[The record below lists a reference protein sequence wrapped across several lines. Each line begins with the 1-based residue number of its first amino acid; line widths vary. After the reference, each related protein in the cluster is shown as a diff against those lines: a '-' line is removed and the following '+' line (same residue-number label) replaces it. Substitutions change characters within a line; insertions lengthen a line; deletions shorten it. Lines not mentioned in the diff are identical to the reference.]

1 MESQQSLFAENAQSV
16 VSVQKQAAAFDP
28 FGCCGRYAECSNAGA
43 CVNPIEEM
51 RVSCAYQK
59 KLSQGVIFYGKNAT
73 NFNRARYDSY
83 ADAINILTAAERV
96 VLSSLLHLSFAEQR
110 GTYRAFFGRPLAG
123 AWIEILQLAFYLQGY
138 ISRPP
143 RGGAWIEMLVTGA
156 RIAVKFVAPL
166 AGGVD

>member
-83 ADAINILTAAERV
+83 ADAINILTAGERV
-96 VLSSLLHLSFAEQR
+96 VLSSLFHLSFAEQC

-123 AWIEILQLAFYLQGY
+123 G
-138 ISRPP
+138 
-143 RGGAWIEMLVTGA
+143 RGLKYQFGKLSDIDM
-156 RIAVKFVAPL
+156 IPL
-166 AGGVD
+166 K

>member
-16 VSVQKQAAAFDP
+16 ASVQKQAAAFDP

-51 RVSCAYQK
+51 RGSCAYQK

-73 NFNRARYDSY
+73 NFNRERYDSY
-83 ADAINILTAAERV
+83 ADAINILTAGERV
-96 VLSSLLHLSFAEQR
+96 VLSSLFHLSFAEQR

-123 AWIEILQLAFYLQGY
+123 AWIEIAAQASSPP
-138 ISRPP
+138 SRASPP
-143 RGGAWIEMLVTGA
+143 SRGVWIEIFQCLV
-156 RIAVKFVAPL
+156 L
-166 AGGVD
+166 